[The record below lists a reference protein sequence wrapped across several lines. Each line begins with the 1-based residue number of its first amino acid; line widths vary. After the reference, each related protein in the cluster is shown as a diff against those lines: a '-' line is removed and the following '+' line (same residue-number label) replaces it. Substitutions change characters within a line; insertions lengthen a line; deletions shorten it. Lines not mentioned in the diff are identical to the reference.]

1 LTHRGVGTSI
11 AAAAAFAPK
20 LPTHQAAI
28 EGAVGRAG
36 PHGAI
41 SDEVAEEL
49 GEGWNVHKVRFR
61 MSELRNLGKVVDSGK
76 RRKSKCGVL
85 ATVIDLPRYAE
96 GEADAQ

>member
-1 LTHRGVGTSI
+1 MTDYPHAPGHRGVDTSI

-49 GEGWNVHKVRFR
+49 GEGWNVHKVRSR
-61 MSELRNLGKVVDSGK
+61 MS
-76 RRKSKCGVL
+76 
-85 ATVIDLPRYAE
+85 
-96 GEADAQ
+96 